1 MVRHALFPKSSTSC
15 ELCDHGM
22 SQMGPCDSRD
32 ASGPRA
38 SQCKAVL
45 ESCSSRSCSASTT
58 ASASRPR
65 CASTAEHSRAVSARP
80 GCPAGRHFCGDS
92 APRRPHGADPQHVPS
107 RAAASHGFRS
117 EMSAEKLGIPGSCFR
132 GGKARASALKSLTR
146 SCWSAISPQFLG
158 CIVAFAEA
166 VVQNY
171 ICAENG
177 SCRKLTPCLAKC
189 RRASL
194 LRLNLT
200 LQATFA
206 QETDAVVLTC
216 WHLG

>member
-1 MVRHALFPKSSTSC
+1 MQGCLG
-15 ELCDHGM
+15 ELLLAKLLGLYDGF
-22 SQMGPCDSRD
+22 GFATWVV
-32 ASGPRA
+32 AS
-38 SQCKAVL
+38 
-45 ESCSSRSCSASTT
+45 
-58 ASASRPR
+58 R
-65 CASTAEHSRAVSARP
+65 CASTAKHSRAVSARP
-80 GCPAGRHFCGDS
+80 GALRAATSAAIRRLVALMVLILSTCPC
-92 APRRPHGADPQHVPS
+92 AD
-107 RAAASHGFRS
+107 AASHGFRS